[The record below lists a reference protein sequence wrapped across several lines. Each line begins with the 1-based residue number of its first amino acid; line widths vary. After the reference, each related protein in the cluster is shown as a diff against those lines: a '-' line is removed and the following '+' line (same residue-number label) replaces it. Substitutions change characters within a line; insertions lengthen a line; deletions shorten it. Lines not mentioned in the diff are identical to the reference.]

1 MHILQSGDA
10 IGIVVWIKI
19 WVLSSLM
26 LTALEGFHQRVSL
39 SLSGRQPYLKQGTG
53 EWIYPS
59 IEKNKVLEEVRMY
72 SIAHYIEN

>member
-26 LTALEGFHQRVSL
+26 LTALEGFHQRVAPSL
-39 SLSGRQPYLKQGTG
+39 AGRQPYLNRRTG
-53 EWIYPS
+53 EWIYPLIS
-59 IEKNKVLEEVRMY
+59 NKVLEEVGMY
-72 SIAHYIEN
+72 SIH